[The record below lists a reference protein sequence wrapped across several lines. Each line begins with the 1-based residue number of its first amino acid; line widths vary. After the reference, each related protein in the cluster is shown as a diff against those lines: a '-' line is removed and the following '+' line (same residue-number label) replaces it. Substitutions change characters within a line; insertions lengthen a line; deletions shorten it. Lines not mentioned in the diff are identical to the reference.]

1 MTLRATGT
9 PLLLLATLAV
19 LAAPWYLV
27 GRTIAEATP
36 AASSPVP
43 PNAVVWGGRVFTSRP
58 SLAVWLHRRG
68 VAYVVW
74 AGRHPHARRFL
85 ER

>member
-1 MTLRATGT
+1 MTPRATGT

-27 GRTIAEATP
+27 GRTIAKATP

-43 PNAVVWGGRVFTSRP
+43 PTGIVWGGRVFTSRP
-58 SLAVWLHRRG
+58 SLAGWLHRRG
-68 VAYVVW
+68 VAFVVW
-74 AGRHPHARRFL
+74 GARHPHAQRLL

>member
-58 SLAVWLHRRG
+58 SLGVWLHRRG

-74 AGRHPHARRFL
+74 ADRHPHARRFL

>member
-1 MTLRATGT
+1 MTLRATWT
-9 PLLLLATLAV
+9 PLLLFATLAV

-27 GRTIAEATP
+27 GRTIADATP

-43 PNAVVWGGRVFTSRP
+43 ASAIVWGGRVFSSRP
-58 SLAVWLHRRG
+58 SLARWLNRRG

-74 AGRHPHARRFL
+74 GARHPHAQRLL